1 MRQMVND
8 TSQSTAFISCL
19 QFFEKRAMSGQ
30 ADDQAGGFI
39 PQSLPSPAPS
49 SSSNTSRQ
57 GSSLPHPRSKSLQP
71 GSNKEDMVRRY
82 VEERLQNTSRRYVK
96 KFGNPEVGDDV
107 VGYTSFSEVCK
118 DLDSVVNV
126 LWLSGTRKWKKYK
139 YAPIA

>member
-1 MRQMVND
+1 VND

-19 QFFEKRAMSGQ
+19 QFFKKRAMSGQ

-49 SSSNTSRQ
+49 SASNSSRP

-126 LWLSGTRKWKKYK
+126 LWLSGTRK
-139 YAPIA
+139 